1 MQNNMSKMLAKA
13 EWAPILGVTLFSVV
27 VLSIMAP
34 AFLTKYNL
42 FVMLRILSTTAIVA
56 MAQMVVIGIGQ
67 MNLAV
72 GAIGGLVAILFGGM
86 MEVMGIPVP
95 LAAAIGLVVGMV
107 AGLINGLLIAYTGIN
122 GFIITLATMSVYTGL
137 NYGITESVP
146 FYNMPE
152 SLILAYDTYIGPI
165 PLIVFIPL
173 VTAALVSLFLFRHP
187 WGRYILAVGGNPAAS
202 KLSGISVNKSVLI
215 AHTVSGTLAALA
227 GIVAVARLGTAE
239 PTIGSDWLLASF
251 AAPVIG
257 GAVLSGGHVSVI
269 GTVIAVVLIVL
280 IENGLVLARTDPYYI
295 QFCLGCLILAAVGF
309 NRWRAV
315 QSEKKTAATGVG
327 AGVGGES
334 A

>member
-1 MQNNMSKMLAKA
+1 MTQAKLSNMLAKA
-13 EWAPILGVTLFSVV
+13 EWMPILGVTAFSIL
-27 VLSIMAP
+27 VLSILAP

-56 MAQMVVIGIGQ
+56 MAQMIVIGIGQ

-86 MEVMGIPVP
+86 MEVYGIPAP
-95 LAAAIGLVVGMV
+95 LAAAIGLGVGVVS
-107 AGLINGLLIAYTGIN
+107 GLINGLLIAYTGIN

-146 FYNMPE
+146 FYHMPK
-152 SLILAYDTYIGPI
+152 SLIQAYDTYIGPI
-165 PLIVFIPL
+165 PIIVFIPL
-173 VTAALVSLFLFRHP
+173 LTAAAVALFLFRHP
-187 WGRYILAVGGNPAAS
+187 WGRYILAVGGNPAAAE
-202 KLSGISVNKSVLI
+202 LSGISVKKSVLV
-215 AHTVSGTLAALA
+215 AHTVSGALAALA
-227 GIVAVARLGTAE
+227 GVVAVARLGTAE

-257 GAVLSGGHVSVI
+257 GAVLSGGYVSVT

-295 QFCLGCLILAAVGF
+295 QFCLGLLILAAVGF
-309 NRWRAV
+309 NRWRSI
-315 QSEKKTAATGVG
+315 QSEKKSCAAP
-327 AGVGGES
+327 AGGQ

>member
-1 MQNNMSKMLAKA
+1 MGNNNLKNLMARADWL
-13 EWAPILGVTLFSVV
+13 PILAITVIALAI
-27 VLSIMAP
+27 LSIVAP

-56 MAQMVVIGIGQ
+56 MAQMIVIGIGQ

-86 MEVMGIPVP
+86 MEVHGIPVP
-95 LAAAIGLVVGMV
+95 MAAAIGLLVGIV
-107 AGLINGLLIAYTGIN
+107 CGLINGFLIAFTGIN

-146 FYNMPE
+146 FYHMPK
-152 SLILAYDTYIGPI
+152 SLIAAYDTYIGPI

-173 VTAALVSLFLFRHP
+173 ITAYLVALFLFRHP
-187 WGRYILAVGGNPAAS
+187 YGRYILAVGGNPAAAE
-202 KLSGISVNKSVLI
+202 LSGISVKKSVLV
-215 AHTVSGTLAALA
+215 AHTVSGALAGLA

-257 GAVLSGGHVSVI
+257 GAVLAGGHVSVV

-280 IENGLVLARTDPYYI
+280 LENGLLLARTDPYYV
-295 QFCLGCLILAAVGF
+295 QFFLGMLILAAVGF
-309 NRWRAV
+309 NRWRSI
-315 QSEKKTAATGVG
+315 QSEKQTEAPGLCDTA
-327 AGVGGES
+327 GGE

>member
-1 MQNNMSKMLAKA
+1 MTQAKLSNMLAKA
-13 EWAPILGVTLFSVV
+13 EWMPILGVTAFSIL
-27 VLSIMAP
+27 VLSILAP

-56 MAQMVVIGIGQ
+56 MAQMIVIGIGQ

-86 MEVMGIPVP
+86 MEVYGIPAP
-95 LAAAIGLVVGMV
+95 LAAAIGLGVGVVS
-107 AGLINGLLIAYTGIN
+107 GLINGLLIAYTGIN

-146 FYNMPE
+146 FYHMPK
-152 SLILAYDTYIGPI
+152 SLIQAYDTYIGPI
-165 PLIVFIPL
+165 PIIVFIPL
-173 VTAALVSLFLFRHP
+173 LTAAAVALFLFRHP
-187 WGRYILAVGGNPAAS
+187 WGRYILAVGGNPAAAE
-202 KLSGISVNKSVLI
+202 LSGISVKKSVLV
-215 AHTVSGTLAALA
+215 AHTVSGALAALA
-227 GIVAVARLGTAE
+227 GVVAVARLGTAE

-257 GAVLSGGHVSVI
+257 GAVLSGGYVSVT

-295 QFCLGCLILAAVGF
+295 QFCLGLLILAAVGF
-309 NRWRAV
+309 NRWRSI
-315 QSEKKTAATGVG
+315 QSEKKSCEVTA
-327 AGVGGES
+327 GGQ